1 MNPYLA
7 ELKKITDNYENYQRV
22 EDLQHHLY
30 SLSSMIE
37 IDAKEEAKLPIKAS
51 DLVSKVVGNYFNKN
65 TVADT
70 IKTGLTSLDRVI
82 H

>member
-7 ELKKITDNYENYQRV
+7 ELKKITDNYEHYQRV
-22 EDLQHHLY
+22 EDLQQHLY

-37 IDAKEEAKLPIKAS
+37 IDIKEEAKLPIKAS

-65 TVADT
+65 IDAEDVY
-70 IKTGLTSLDRVI
+70 KRQLWN
-82 H
+82 